1 MSKKKRRRQ
10 RRRANPPLSAR
21 DRHHIC
27 FQHRHWDY
35 GYAKLIRDHFIRPVP
50 VVYHRELHNLLH
62 DVPLPDGALLK
73 DAWMKYLKEQDEIDS
88 YGISRAIAWLYVNIP
103 DANFRRAMQVQL
115 DFFVERLGGS
125 A

>member
-1 MSKKKRRRQ
+1 
-10 RRRANPPLSAR
+10 
-21 DRHHIC
+21 
-27 FQHRHWDY
+27 
-35 GYAKLIRDHFIRPVP
+35 
-50 VVYHRELHNLLH
+50 
-62 DVPLPDGALLK
+62 
-73 DAWMKYLKEQDEIDS
+73 MKYLKEQDEIDS